1 VFLSRAGYLTT
12 AVATFAAATNFS
24 GLAVQAPVGFLSDRL
39 GRRPVAMSVLVSS
52 CAASVLMGLGASSI
66 FPVILGI
73 GCLFAACTAPLYGL
87 GSSRVNDRLQPGQA
101 LAATSGLLF
110 AWSIGSTFGP
120 SVAGAMMGR
129 LGPSGLFVYL
139 SAVLAIISVF
149 VCARMLRRGEV
160 PRAQRTSFVPGPA
173 AAPAHLAELAA
184 HGGRPAD
191 PELPLQAE
199 AVS

>member
-1 VFLSRAGYLTT
+1 
-12 AVATFAAATNFS
+12 
-24 GLAVQAPVGFLSDRL
+24 
-39 GRRPVAMSVLVSS
+39 
-52 CAASVLMGLGASSI
+52 
-66 FPVILGI
+66 
-73 GCLFAACTAPLYGL
+73 
-87 GSSRVNDRLQPGQA
+87 
-101 LAATSGLLF
+101 
-110 AWSIGSTFGP
+110 
-120 SVAGAMMGR
+120 VAGAMMGR